1 MDDGALSA
9 ERWFGGP
16 TSNRRAYVVDD
27 LAGLREDDST
37 VVRAERLPA
46 ADDGDAYTG
55 PVSLKLHTDV
65 STIDAP
71 QLAAR
76 LEAVAAVRHP
86 SLGRPIEAFV
96 GPGLARR
103 PEDADTADDVFY
115 VASRWEDGRP
125 LRTAVPMAPL
135 AAVAVVRGVAGA
147 VDALHRHGLTH
158 RDLHPGNV
166 IVRPDGSSVVI
177 DFDTVRPDDG
187 AATTTIAGVIGFIAP
202 ETVTGGS
209 GRDADCWSVGMLAV
223 YALLGHP
230 QGSTPSSGAA
240 TRARDRPRRRGRR
253 SPRGGRHHAD
263 DRPRSGAAAAGSR
276 RLGRSARAR
285 RPTTPRA
292 VAPGARRRRG
302 ARRDRHRRHDA
313 RVARDRSAGHT
324 AAAPLPAV
332 RAPDC
337 PEGAVPDEIGAP
349 DDACWGGPAAS
360 FVRGTTRLVV
370 AAGGGKLGMYVTAP
384 DGRAVYLTQTMWQS
398 YSEISGKSPL
408 DSPAYG
414 GYPVGVD
421 GYDDPD
427 AVAIRLDNGG
437 LVIGPREDTQMF
449 WLPAQGVQRWT
460 ELGGLRGA
468 LGFPS
473 SNLKVDLDGAVIEFQ
488 RGALHATA
496 ENVGPLYAGQSVPIE
511 LLIPSDPTDGLDID
525 AIRNRLIRQWGG
537 ESWWVD
543 GAGTRHWVPDSATW
557 NCLGGDD
564 MVFPAADALHGWT
577 VWLFPLGAPA
587 TCSDAP
593 HRPAV
598 APDAASSTA
607 GS

>member
-16 TSNRRAYVVDD
+16 ASNRRAYVVDD
-27 LAGLREDDST
+27 IAGLREDDST
-37 VVRAERLPA
+37 VVRAERVPA
-46 ADDGDAYTG
+46 ADDGDAYAG
-55 PVSLKLHTDV
+55 PVSLKLHTDA

-71 QLAAR
+71 QLTAR

-115 VASRWEDGRP
+115 VAARWEDGRP

-135 AAVAVVRGVAGA
+135 AAVALVRGVAGA

-166 IVRPDGSSVVI
+166 IVRPDGSPVVI

-187 AATTTIAGVIGFIAP
+187 AATTTIAGVVGFIAP
-202 ETVTGGS
+202 ETVTGGR

-230 QGSTPSSGAA
+230 QGSTPSSALRRELETALAGAG
-240 TRARDRPRRRGRR
+240 D
-253 SPRGGRHHAD
+253 GRH
-263 DRPRSGAAAAGSR
+263 AAAGIMR
-276 RLGRSARAR
+276 MIDPDPER
-285 RPTTPRA
+285 RPPDLVGWVDQLERD
-292 VAPGARRRRG
+292 VRRRRVPWRRVLVAAAVLVVIAVG
-302 ARRDRHRRHDA
+302 ATMLA
-313 RVARDRSAGHT
+313 ARDRSAGHT

-337 PEGAVPDEIGAP
+337 PEGAVPAEIGAP
-349 DDACWGGPAAS
+349 DGACWGGPEAS

-398 YSEISGKSPL
+398 YSEISGRSPL

-437 LVIGPREDTQMF
+437 LVIGPREDTQLF

-473 SNLKVDLDGAVIEFQ
+473 SNLKVDLNGAVIEFQ
-488 RGALHATA
+488 RGALRATA
-496 ENVGPLYAGQSVPIE
+496 ENVAALYAGQSVPIE

-564 MVFPAADALHGWT
+564 AVFPGADALHGWT

-593 HRPAV
+593 HRPPV
-598 APDAASSTA
+598 APRTATTTA